1 MDPAFLREQL
11 ENLCRSGD
19 ESGLADIA
27 KQLGFREVRK
37 SAANLLLLFE
47 ALGDCRLL
55 ADLALTA
62 LDSAAPDQ
70 ALNGLERLAKAP
82 IDTLLAI
89 LEDELVRRALL
100 TVLGASP
107 FLTNILCRRSELLAD
122 LFRHKGIARP
132 KDENVLIEEL
142 RNAIPEQIPF
152 DELQRRLRLFKQQ
165 EILRIATRDLCG
177 LADLAETAGELAA
190 LAAASLQR
198 AYEVCDDRLRSE
210 FGAPV
215 VAEETGEPA
224 GEAEFTVL
232 GMGKLG
238 GRELNFSSDIDLI
251 YCYSSDQGQTAGIP
265 DTSGRICNRISVHQY
280 FVKLAE
286 QINKAISQVTAEG
299 FVFRVDMRLRPEGRS
314 GEIANSMLSTEFY
327 YENWGQSWERSA
339 MLKARPVAGSLDLGD
354 RLLKNLEPFIYRK
367 YLDYTMIEDL
377 KVMKQKIDR
386 NLTREREGELNLK
399 LGRGGIREIEFFIQA
414 MQLVHAGKYPAL
426 REKNSL
432 RALALLQTEGLIDAG
447 TCSILSQAYIFL
459 RTVEHRIQVV
469 QERQTHNLPT
479 DPLELDLL
487 GRRCGFAD
495 GANFHQVLEDYR
507 RSVTDIY
514 RDLFYTSEEEAEAEV
529 PAEIAWLFDAAAD
542 TDLVKDALEAR
553 GFRNPDRAYDNLLTL
568 RDGPPHQRLSHQTRR
583 HLERI
588 APLLLLEA
596 IDSADPD
603 MAFTNLERFVGAL
616 RARATF
622 FALLAENRWIIKL
635 LVSLFGTSQFLS
647 QGFIQHPEILDALVS
662 GSQARKI
669 KNRAELQEDIE
680 KLFRQAPGYEE
691 QLDVLRRFRNEEFL
705 RIALNDLQ
713 GGLSLR
719 KNNEQLSLLAEVC
732 LEKARQMARQ
742 ALLPRYG
749 LPFCRNAAGKEHEAA
764 FAIVGMDKLGGRE
777 ITYHSALDII
787 FIYEDDGQTRPAP
800 ETEAESFRPLSNQEY
815 FARLAQRIISILTL
829 MTREGIVYPIDTR
842 LRPSGTRGPLVTS
855 LNGFREYHE
864 QSIQLWERQALIRAR
879 VVSGPE
885 NFAKRIAEDIERI
898 VYARPLPADHRQVIF
913 QLRQRLEE
921 EAERRDHA
929 RLNIKTGRGGLV
941 DVEFLVQYLQLLH
954 GGDNAELRKT
964 NTLAAL
970 KTLRRENLLQNG
982 EYVILAS
989 GYQFLRRLENRLR
1002 LVHDQSIHE
1011 LSGDPAYLAKLARR
1025 LGYRGENLDRQL
1037 LDRFRQVTNDIRTVF
1052 DRYLG
1057 S

>member
-19 ESGLADIA
+19 ESGLADLA
-27 KQLGFREVRK
+27 KQLGFREARK

-47 ALGDCRLL
+47 ALGDSRLL
-55 ADLALTA
+55 VDLALTA
-62 LDSAAPDQ
+62 LISAAPDQ
-70 ALNGLERLAKAP
+70 ALNGLERLAKTP
-82 IDTLLAI
+82 TDTLLAI
-89 LEDELVRRALL
+89 LEEERIRRALL

-107 FLTNILCRRSELLAD
+107 FLTNILCRHPELLID
-122 LFRHKGIARP
+122 LFRHKGIDRP
-132 KDENVLIEEL
+132 KNENILIGEL
-142 RNAIPEQIPF
+142 RNAIPEQVPF
-152 DELQRRLRLFKQQ
+152 DELQRCLRLFKQQ

-190 LAAASLQR
+190 LASASLQR
-198 AYEVCDDRLRSE
+198 AYEICDGQLRRE
-210 FGAPV
+210 FGAPQV
-215 VAEETGEPA
+215 VTETGEEA

-251 YCYSSDQGQTAGIP
+251 YCYSSDQGQTAGVP
-265 DTSGRICNRISVHQY
+265 DTSGRICNRTSLHQY
-280 FVKLAE
+280 FVRLAE

-314 GEIANSMLSTEFY
+314 GEIANSLLSTEFY

-339 MLKARPVAGSLDLGD
+339 MLKARPVAGSLALGD

-377 KVMKQKIDR
+377 KLMKQKIDR

-414 MQLVHAGKYPAL
+414 MQLVHAGKHPAL

-432 RALALLQTEGLIDAG
+432 SALALLQSEGLIDAD
-447 TCSILSQAYIFL
+447 TCSILSQAYVFL

-495 GANFHQVLEDYR
+495 GAGFRQVLEDFR
-507 RSVTDIY
+507 RNVTGIY
-514 RDLFYTSEEEAEAEV
+514 HDLFYTSEEEAEAEV
-529 PAEIAWLFDAAAD
+529 PAEIARLFDAAAD
-542 TDLVKDALEAR
+542 TDLVKDELEAR
-553 GFRNPDRAYDNLLTL
+553 GFRDPDRAYDNLLTL
-568 RDGPPHQRLSHQTRR
+568 RDGPPHQRLSQQTRR
-583 HLERI
+583 HLDRI
-588 APLLLLEA
+588 APLLLLEV
-596 IDSADPD
+596 IGSPDPD
-603 MAFTNLERFVGAL
+603 MAFANLERFVGAL

-647 QGFIQHPEILDALVS
+647 RGFIQHPEILDALVS
-662 GSQARKI
+662 GSQAI
-669 KNRAELQEDIE
+669 KTKSRAELQQDIE
-680 KLFRQAPGYEE
+680 KLLRQAAGYEE

-713 GGLSLR
+713 GALTLR
-719 KNNEQLSLLAEVC
+719 ENNQQLSLLAEVC

-749 LPFCRNAAGKEHEAA
+749 LPFCRNAAGGEHEAA

-787 FIYEDDGQTRPAP
+787 FIYEDEGQTRPAP
-800 ETEAESFRPLSNQEY
+800 ETGAEPFRPLSNQEY

-829 MTREGIVYPIDTR
+829 MTCEGIVYPIDAR

-855 LNGFREYHE
+855 FEAFREYHE
-864 QSIQLWERQALIRAR
+864 RSIQLWERQALMRAR
-879 VVSGPE
+879 VVCGPE
-885 NFAKRIAEDIERI
+885 DFTGRITGLFEGI
-898 VYARPLPADHRQVIF
+898 VYARPLPPDHREVIF
-913 QLRQRLEE
+913 RLRQRLEE
-921 EAERRDHA
+921 QAERRNQV

-941 DVEFLVQYLQLLH
+941 DVEFVVQYLQLLH
-954 GGDNAELRKT
+954 GGDDPELRKT

-970 KTLRRENLLQNG
+970 KTLRRKDLLQNE
-982 EYVILAS
+982 EYVTLAS

-1025 LGYRGENLDRQL
+1025 LGYKGENPDRQL
-1037 LDRFRQVTNDIRTVF
+1037 LERFQQTTENIRTVF

>member
-11 ENLCRSGD
+11 EIFCRSGD
-19 ESGLADIA
+19 ESGLTALTER
-27 KQLGFREVRK
+27 LGYREARK
-37 SAANLLLLFE
+37 SAANLMLLFE
-47 ALGDCRLL
+47 ALRDSRQL

-62 LDSAAPDQ
+62 LESAAPDQ
-70 ALNGLERLAKAP
+70 ALNGLERLTKAP
-82 IDTLLAI
+82 FETLQGI
-89 LEDELVRRALL
+89 LGEERSRRALL

-107 FLTNILCRRSELLAD
+107 FLTNILCRRPELLET
-122 LFRHKGIARP
+122 LFRHKGIDQA
-132 KDENVLIEEL
+132 KDENSLIEEL
-142 RNAIPEQIPF
+142 RGAIPEPIPLE
-152 DELQRRLRLFKQQ
+152 ELQRRLRLFKQQ

-177 LADLAETAGELAA
+177 MADLAATAGELAA
-190 LAAASLQR
+190 LAAASLQG
-198 AYEVCDDRLRSE
+198 AYEVCDSHLRRE
-210 FGAPV
+210 FGTPL
-215 VAEETGEPA
+215 VAAEAEEPA

-251 YCYSSDQGQTAGIP
+251 FCYSSDQGETSGVP
-265 DTSGRICNRISVHQY
+265 DTSGRICNRIPLHQY

-286 QINKAISQVTAEG
+286 LINKAISQVTAEG
-299 FVFRVDMRLRPEGRS
+299 FVFRVDLRLRPEGRS
-314 GEIANSMLSTEFY
+314 GEIANSLLSTEFY

-339 MLKARPVAGSLDLGD
+339 MLKARPVAGSLELGH

-414 MQLVHAGKYPAL
+414 MQLVHAGKHPPL

-432 RALALLQTEGLIDAG
+432 RALTLLQSEGLIDAD
-447 TCSILSQAYIFL
+447 TYAILSQAYIFL
-459 RTVEHRIQVV
+459 RNVEHRIQVV

-479 DPLELDLL
+479 DPIELDRL

-495 GANFHQVLEDYR
+495 GAGFQKVLEDYR
-507 RSVTDIY
+507 RNVTGIY
-514 RDLFYTSEEEAEAEV
+514 HDLFYTSEEEAGAEV
-529 PAEIAWLFDAAAD
+529 PAEIAWLFDPAAEAD
-542 TDLVKDALEAR
+542 SVKDALEER
-553 GFRNPDRAYDNLLTL
+553 GFGDPDRAYDNLLTL
-568 RDGPPHQRLSHQTRR
+568 RDGPPHQRLSLQTRR

-588 APLLLLEA
+588 APLLLQEV
-596 IDSADPD
+596 IDSPAPD
-603 MAFTNLERFVGAL
+603 MAFANIERFLGAL

-647 QGFIQHPEILDALVS
+647 RGFIQHPEILDALVS
-662 GSQARKI
+662 GSQTQKI
-669 KNRAELQEDIE
+669 KNRAELLENLE
-680 KLFRQAPGYEE
+680 KLLQQATGYEE

-713 GGLSLR
+713 GGLSVR
-719 KNNEQLSLLAEVC
+719 ENNEQLSLLAEVC

-749 LPFCRNAAGKEHEAA
+749 LPCCRTAAGEEHEAA

-787 FIYEDDGQTRPAP
+787 FIYEDEGQTRPAP
-800 ETEAESFRPLSNQEY
+800 ETGAESFRPLSNQEY
-815 FARLAQRIISILTL
+815 FARLAQRIISILSL

-842 LRPSGTRGPLVTS
+842 LRPSGSRGPLVTS
-855 LNGFREYHE
+855 LAGFRGYHE
-864 QSIQLWERQALIRAR
+864 QSTQLWERQALIRAR
-879 VVSGPE
+879 VVCGPE
-885 NFAKRIAEDIERI
+885 DFARRITELNEEI
-898 VYARPLPADHRQVIF
+898 VYARPLPADHRREIHR
-913 QLRQRLEE
+913 LRQRLEE
-921 EAERRDHA
+921 GADRGDQTRF
-929 RLNIKTGRGGLV
+929 NISTGRGGLL

-954 GGDNAELRKT
+954 GRDNPGLRGA
-964 NTLAAL
+964 NTFAAL
-970 KTLRRENLLQNG
+970 KALRRENLLQNE
-982 EYVILAS
+982 EYTILAS

-1002 LVHDQSIHE
+1002 LVHDQSIQQ
-1011 LSGDPAYLAKLARR
+1011 LSAEPTYLTKLARR
-1025 LGYRGENLDRQL
+1025 LGYRGDHPDRQL
-1037 LDRFRQVTNDIRTVF
+1037 LTRLHQATENIRTVF
-1052 DRYLG
+1052 ERRL
-1057 S
+1057 